1 MGREIEAFRREG
13 RARAMPKNSNKPW
26 TPEDD
31 RWILELAATGKA
43 HVLIGAALGRSLASI
58 TGRLGIL
65 KTRTARLKREQ
76 AANLPE
82 IPVEDCNE
90 LGRPR

>member
-26 TPEDD
+26 TD
-31 RWILELAATGKA
+31 RRILELAATGKP

-90 LGRPR
+90 LDRPR